1 MARRK
6 DATPAQIINALR
18 KAEVEL
24 ANGKSVREVCNTLA
38 VSEHTYYRWR
48 REYGGMNTAQAKKL
62 KALEKE
68 NRRVERIWSQEGL
81 KVPRKQ
87 RKRGRIWL
95 NDGSCIRLRP
105 LYKHHVWS

>member
-6 DATPAQIINALR
+6 NATPAQIINALR

-24 ANGKSVREVCNTLA
+24 ANGKSVREVCKTLA

-62 KALEKE
+62 KELEKE
-68 NRRVERIWSQEGL
+68 NQRL
-81 KVPRKQ
+81 KRAVADLTLDNLILKEAS
-87 RKRGRIWL
+87 KG
-95 NDGSCIRLRP
+95 NF
-105 LYKHHVWS
+105 